1 MAETVKIGILGCA
14 KVAEKYAIRAFQAIP
29 NAEVVSVASR
39 DSAKAEEWAGRFG
52 IKEYSDYDG
61 LIANPAIDALYVP
74 LPIGLHKEWAIKA
87 ASNRKHI
94 ICEKSLAENLA
105 AVKEIVDA
113 CRSNGVT
120 LYENFMCDFHPQHQ
134 KVLSLIGEGRIG
146 KPFLFSGN
154 FGFPLSD
161 KKNFRFNKLLGGG
174 ALNDAGAY
182 TVFMA
187 RKILSKE
194 PIAITGKLF
203 YDKETGVDVKG
214 LALAEF
220 QDEMTAQL
228 SFSFD
233 AVYQNNYSVWGTK
246 GLIKID
252 RAYSIPSDMK
262 PVIKLVTN
270 EGLAETV
277 TAIDAPSANHF
288 ELIFRDFCDT
298 IINRKTET
306 AKIEKKYAEIVY
318 QAKTLEALRISAEE
332 NRKVKITE
340 IS

>member
-14 KVAEKYAIRAFQAIP
+14 KVAEKYAIGAFQAIP

-52 IKEYSDYDG
+52 IKECSDYDG

-113 CRSNGVT
+113 CRNNDVV

-134 KVLSLIGEGRIG
+134 KILSLIGEGRIG
-146 KPFLFSGN
+146 KLFLFNGN
-154 FGFPLSD
+154 FGFPLTD

-187 RKILSKE
+187 RKIFENE
-194 PIAITGKLF
+194 PTTVTCALF
-203 YDKETGVDVKG
+203 YDKESGADINGT
-214 LALAEF
+214 ALLEF
-220 QDEMTAQL
+220 PNEMTAHVA
-228 SFSFD
+228 FSFE
-233 AVYQNNYSVWGTK
+233 AVYQNSYSIWGSK
-246 GLIKID
+246 GLIKSE
-252 RAYSIPSDMK
+252 RAYSIPPDMK
-262 PVIKLVTN
+262 PVLRLITN
-270 EGLAETV
+270 ENMTETISN
-277 TAIDAPSANHF
+277 IDAPAANHF

-298 IINRKTET
+298 VINRKNES
-306 AKIEKKYAEIVY
+306 AKIEKIYAEIVN

-332 NRKVKITE
+332 NRKVKLAE
-340 IS
+340 I